1 MKWKFG
7 PLCWSV
13 TENKQ
18 VGLFYG
24 HLKQITCQAFLVC
37 VPSKLQHMFK
47 NSRVFAPEDGDF
59 LLNKSL
65 QKKVNPQMNK
75 RSCYSK
81 FTRQI
86 TLEMCCKYI
95 PMHFYYSD
103 NVSNNEWDKFF
114 VSDVLEVV

>member
-1 MKWKFG
+1 
-7 PLCWSV
+7 
-13 TENKQ
+13 
-18 VGLFYG
+18 
-24 HLKQITCQAFLVC
+24 
-37 VPSKLQHMFK
+37 
-47 NSRVFAPEDGDF
+47 
-59 LLNKSL
+59 
-65 QKKVNPQMNK
+65 MNK